1 MCDSSGTLKGDI
13 LDALVDEPL
22 RPDTAL
28 TKAIESCQGIDGPAI
43 AILGRLETADIDPL
57 VDLRRDRVAGLALVL
72 DSNTFTA
79 RRFRSSLEQAEEHER
94 AVAELDDA
102 GWAVVPVDSRTSIDS
117 AWQNLL
123 QTARTAA
130 L

>member
-1 MCDSSGTLKGDI
+1 MMQKIANHFTQLY
-13 LDALVDEPL
+13 
-22 RPDTAL
+22 T
-28 TKAIESCQGIDGPAI
+28 PAS
-43 AILGRLETADIDPL
+43 P
-57 VDLRRDRVAGLALVL
+57 
-72 DSNTFTA
+72 
-79 RRFRSSLEQAEEHER
+79 LEQGEEHER

>member
-1 MCDSSGTLKGDI
+1 MADRAGGD
-13 LDALVDEPL
+13 PSRL
-22 RPDTAL
+22 RA
-28 TKAIESCQGIDGPAI
+28 A
-43 AILGRLETADIDPL
+43 RLARGDLARERRERREAEAD
-57 VDLRRDRVAGLALVL
+57 
-72 DSNTFTA
+72 
-79 RRFRSSLEQAEEHER
+79 EQAEEHER